1 MPKED
6 TQEDQPGK
14 KGKGML
20 VALLAAVLLGA
31 GGFYVTYSGLVTLP
45 GGGAA
50 GDHAAQGIHAPDTAQ
65 EKEARAAHLNS
76 EFIKL
81 SPLVISLGNSARSSY
96 LRFRATLEVD
106 KDKAEMARVLIP
118 RVLDVLNEYLRAIDP
133 ADIENPAMMSSLR
146 AQMLRRVQLVAGRA
160 TVKDLLIVEF
170 VLS

>member
-6 TQEDQPGK
+6 TEEDKPKK

-20 VALLAAVLLGA
+20 VAVLAAVLFGA
-31 GGFYVTYSGLVTLP
+31 GGFYATYTGLVAIP
-45 GGGAA
+45 GGGADGNPSA
-50 GDHAAQGIHAPDTAQ
+50 KGTNAPTAADGKKPVMAPLD
-65 EKEARAAHLNS
+65 S

-81 SPLVISLGNSARSSY
+81 NPLVISLGNGARSSY

-106 KDKAEMARVLIP
+106 KDKAEMAKVLIP

-146 AQMLRRVQLVAGRA
+146 AQMLRRVRLVAGRA